1 MQLSGHCYIQT
12 ELCSLFPPV
21 SSLHAK
27 TDRAKGASNVKKK
40 ERRLTKIKSISHRM
54 SNLFINIYHN
64 KQTLLSLIC
73 RKVYHFVFLFIP
85 SLKLDDDC
93 KLGGCHTRF
102 PWWITLSQEPNHKY
116 DCTTSRGG
124 VRDPKIAFGLQK
136 KNQKEKEEA
145 WKENKGK
152 AFHNGGS
159 GLSWSHRQCGFHQR
173 HAMLVPIHQLRLHVI
188 ISKVISDRGSTKEA
202 RDIFTPTS
210 GHPGVGQVIYRGI
223 GF

>member
-1 MQLSGHCYIQT
+1 MQLSGYCYIQT

-136 KNQKEKEEA
+136 KKKI
-145 WKENKGK
+145 KKRKRRRGRRIK
-152 AFHNGGS
+152 AKH
-159 GLSWSHRQCGFHQR
+159 
-173 HAMLVPIHQLRLHVI
+173 
-188 ISKVISDRGSTKEA
+188 
-202 RDIFTPTS
+202 FTME
-210 GHPGVGQVIYRGI
+210 GVGWVEAI
-223 GF
+223 GNVAFIRDMPCWFQFTNYAYM